1 MTYDYDTEVLF
12 SLVNRK
18 RISRK
23 IWSDLRM
30 MDHQAH
36 YSSYRKSIILTMTL
50 IFIFPSMFLNTTY
63 RIHVV
68 TLLLW
73 IDDPSMNET
82 MTPLSPDPRFGTVN
96 PGRGTQKRPRI
107 MWLWSGYYDSRIDQD
122 DGMPLITTRASIC
135 LLEEDVRSFHNQLL
149 VLIYSEES
157 TIGWLPLPD
166 WFRRKV
172 LLVGGLISHTN
183 RL

>member
-1 MTYDYDTEVLF
+1 
-12 SLVNRK
+12 
-18 RISRK
+18 
-23 IWSDLRM
+23 
-30 MDHQAH
+30 
-36 YSSYRKSIILTMTL
+36 
-50 IFIFPSMFLNTTY
+50 
-63 RIHVV
+63 
-68 TLLLW
+68 
-73 IDDPSMNET
+73 
-82 MTPLSPDPRFGTVN
+82 
-96 PGRGTQKRPRI
+96 
-107 MWLWSGYYDSRIDQD
+107 
-122 DGMPLITTRASIC
+122 MPLITTRASIC